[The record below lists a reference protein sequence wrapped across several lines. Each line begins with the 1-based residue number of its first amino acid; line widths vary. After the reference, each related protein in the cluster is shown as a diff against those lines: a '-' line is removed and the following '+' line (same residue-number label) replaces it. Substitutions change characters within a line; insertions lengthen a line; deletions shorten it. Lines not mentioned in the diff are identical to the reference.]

1 MAKLLLIDQLPRHI
15 LRVQPEKFSTDGVA
29 LQLAE
34 RLSASI
40 ALGAQESGHTCF
52 FLFVK

>member
-34 RLSASI
+34 RLSATI
-40 ALGAQESGHTCF
+40 ALGAQELDHTYF
-52 FLFVK
+52 FSVC